1 MLTNTHIRYHE
12 KQSIA
17 DLKQQ
22 HLKDVVR
29 SASQQKERGLK
40 SMNQS
45 QKSSQKQITHKLA
58 NMLSSQNTG
67 DASFYARLNEQPAML
82 KTSSFSRMI
91 KMRQSATA

>member
-22 HLKDVVR
+22 HLKDAVR

-45 QKSSQKQITHKLA
+45 QKSS
-58 NMLSSQNTG
+58 
-67 DASFYARLNEQPAML
+67 
-82 KTSSFSRMI
+82 
-91 KMRQSATA
+91 